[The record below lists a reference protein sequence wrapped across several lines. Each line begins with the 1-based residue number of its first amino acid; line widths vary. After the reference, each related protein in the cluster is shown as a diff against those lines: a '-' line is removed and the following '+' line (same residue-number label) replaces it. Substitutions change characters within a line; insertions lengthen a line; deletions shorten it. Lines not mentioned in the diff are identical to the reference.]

1 MQKIEDK
8 ELARKLREKVND
20 FNKSSAAL
28 PASITVAFMALP
40 ELGDASR
47 QKSDRPE
54 DVPAPPDPP
63 RPRTE
68 RPVSSAG
75 LRVLARLRREVPVD
89 LRLDNQEL
97 RCAEDIR
104 AVVEACAIEAQRL
117 GQPPPKTLTLGPW
130 GHDFGCSCHVGVS
143 DVAVLPRETKCD
155 AVESAIEAFLS
166 TCAIWR
172 HWPLR
177 SICLCELRLS
187 DSAVLGKALSSAGPK
202 VLRLQHLAL
211 RSAAAS
217 LLQAFAGHE
226 LEVLDLS
233 GNNLSED
240 DFELLLKVA
249 GPTLKLGGLVLS
261 CNPAISQVSL
271 QQLLSSPWAKQL
283 QLLDLSEC
291 SIGPAGAMLL
301 ESFLLTSEC
310 CLRDLCL
317 YRTGI
322 GSDGVRRLVA
332 AAVLSAT
339 LRSLDVTAN
348 AQHGED
354 DWMEAL
360 GKPLATCLAQ
370 PKSLKILTLSC
381 PERQLKAAE
390 IFQSLPLRVILI
402 PNEQNNY
409 NRPMFLGHAD

>member
-1 MQKIEDK
+1 MLWFSGLETCQGMHVEFSF
-8 ELARKLREKVND
+8 RRR
-20 FNKSSAAL
+20 STAASV
-28 PASITVAFMALP
+28 PRRDVSH
-40 ELGDASR
+40 

-54 DVPAPPDPP
+54 DVPPPPDPP

-104 AVVEACAIEAQRL
+104 AVVEACAAEAQRR

-177 SICLCELRLS
+177 SICLSELRVS
-187 DSAVLGKALSSAGPK
+187 DSAVLGKALSSAAPK

-226 LEVLDLS
+226 LELLDLS

-240 DFELLLKVA
+240 DFDLLLKVA
-249 GPTLKLGGLVLS
+249 GALKLHGLVLS
-261 CNPAISQVSL
+261 CNPNISQVCL

-301 ESFLLTSEC
+301 ESFLQSSEC

-332 AAVLSAT
+332 AAVPT

-348 AQHGED
+348 AQHGD